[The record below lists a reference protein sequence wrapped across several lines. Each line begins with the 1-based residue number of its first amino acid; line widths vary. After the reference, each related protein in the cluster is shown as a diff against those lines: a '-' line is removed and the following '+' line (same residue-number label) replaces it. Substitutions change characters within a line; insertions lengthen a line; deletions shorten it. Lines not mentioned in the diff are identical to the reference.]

1 MPAFE
6 GLLNDQKADGII
18 QDMLFELS
26 MFYMFAK
33 LAMHTDTTLVAF
45 EAAVTRLG
53 KAMRDF
59 VFKVCPN
66 YDTCE
71 LPRETESR
79 KRRRQTSK
87 PNSKVKR
94 KNFNLNTYKYHRL
107 ADYPRVIREIGTL
120 DGPSTMTVRAM
131 RKSFAC

>member
-1 MPAFE
+1 
-6 GLLNDQKADGII
+6 
-18 QDMLFELS
+18 

-120 DGPSTMTVRAM
+120 DGPSTMTVRYA
-131 RKSFAC
+131 